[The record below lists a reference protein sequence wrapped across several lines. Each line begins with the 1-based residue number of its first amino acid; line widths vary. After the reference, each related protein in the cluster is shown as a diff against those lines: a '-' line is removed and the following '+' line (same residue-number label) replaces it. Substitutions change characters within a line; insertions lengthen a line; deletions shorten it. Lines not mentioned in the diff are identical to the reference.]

1 MRCATAFPC
10 FVVLGLLGV
19 TANPLV
25 GLGDDIQHTLTRFTL
40 QDGVT
45 PVPHTYPEDVYEEED
60 TVYTEHFTQP
70 AFSNYRLRIS
80 SPKLCDQSVK
90 QYSGFL
96 DISESRHLFFWFF
109 EARQDPESAPLIMW
123 LNGGPGCSSTTG
135 LFFEMGPCAVL
146 QNGRTE
152 LNPHSWN
159 KVANVLFLDQP
170 IGTGFSHSTD
180 GSKVDTLADL
190 AVDVYAFLQ
199 LFVSRFPDL
208 GRKQLHLA
216 AESWGGHYGPNI
228 ASYVHKMNKRLV
240 YAPFPGQKHIN
251 FASLILANGLTDP
264 AVQFESIPEYM
275 CGGAPYPPFRHD
287 SLDCR
292 SMRAEA
298 PICKKMIESCY
309 RFPSKATCDPATT
322 YCWLR
327 MLGPLSRSGLNP
339 YDLRIPC
346 EDREGMCYREMHHI
360 EAFMNSHRRE
370 LGVYESAPD
379 FVQCNMTVNSAF
391 YYQGQAMLNSAA
403 LLPELVNSG
412 MRLLVFA
419 GNTDGV
425 CNFIGVERWMLQLEH
440 KFHEGF
446 IRAPNWE
453 FIVEETGEVGG
464 RVRSAGGYGA
474 GNVTFVQ
481 IYEAG
486 HMAPHDQPEVTL
498 DMITRWVRNIP
509 FTVTN

>member
-1 MRCATAFPC
+1 MRWATALACFMHFG
-10 FVVLGLLGV
+10 FVVTAEPLPSPLNNGLQRVFSPSEAQHKTMSAPHSLEY
-19 TANPLV
+19 A
-25 GLGDDIQHTLTRFTL
+25 DDRQHSM
-40 QDGVT
+40 
-45 PVPHTYPEDVYEEED
+45 HAEH
-60 TVYTEHFTQP
+60 YTHP
-70 AFSNYRLRIS
+70 AFSDYRLWIS
-80 SPKLCDQSVK
+80 RPKLCDPSVK

-96 DISESRHLFFWFF
+96 DISKTRHLFFWFF
-109 EARQDPESAPLIMW
+109 EARQKPESAPLMIW

-135 LFFEMGPCAVL
+135 LFFEMGPCTIL
-146 QNGRTE
+146 ENGRTE
-152 LNPHSWN
+152 HNPYSWT
-159 KVANVLFLDQP
+159 KVANIIFLDQP

-180 GSKVDTLADL
+180 GSKVDKLADL

-208 GRKQLHLA
+208 GQKPLHLA

-228 ASYVHKMNKRLV
+228 ASYVYKMNKRMV

-264 AVQFESIPEYM
+264 ALQFESIPEYM
-275 CGGAPYPPFRHD
+275 CGGAPYPPFKSD
-287 SLDCR
+287 SFDCR
-292 SMRAEA
+292 AMRAEA

-309 RFPSKATCDPATT
+309 QFPSKATCDPATT

-346 EDREGMCYREMHHI
+346 EDREGICYKELRGI

-370 LGVYESAPD
+370 LGVDESAPR
-379 FVQCNMTVNSAF
+379 FVQCNMSVNSDF

-403 LLPELVNSG
+403 LLPELVDNG

-425 CNFIGVERWMLQLEH
+425 CNFIGVERWMLRLEH
-440 KFHEGF
+440 GFHEEF
-446 IRAPNWE
+446 ARAPSLE
-453 FIVEETGEVGG
+453 FIAKDTSEIAG
-464 RVRSAGGYGA
+464 RVRRAGTSGA

-481 IYEAG
+481 IYEGG
-486 HMAPHDQPEVTL
+486 HMAPHDQPEATL

-509 FTVTN
+509 FNVTD